1 VSVAYL
7 LDTNIISEL
16 RKPKCDPNVR
26 GWYDSIEG
34 AGEYISSLVI
44 GELARGIHLLV
55 SRDEPQAGRLAG
67 WLNGITEAYG
77 SRIAPVDTAAAI
89 VWGRWN
95 ASRPMPVV
103 DGLMAATA
111 YVHDWTF
118 VTRNTKDV
126 ERTEVRTLNPFA
138 ADTISS

>member
-1 VSVAYL
+1 MAYL

-16 RKPKCDPNVR
+16 RKPKCDSNVR

-44 GELARGIHLLV
+44 GELARGIHLLAG
-55 SRDEPQAGRLAG
+55 RDDPQADRLAD

-77 SRIAPVDTAAAI
+77 SRIVPVDTATAV

-111 YVHDWTF
+111 YVRDWTF

-126 ERTEVRTLNPFA
+126 ERTGVRTLNPFT
-138 ADTISS
+138 ADIISS